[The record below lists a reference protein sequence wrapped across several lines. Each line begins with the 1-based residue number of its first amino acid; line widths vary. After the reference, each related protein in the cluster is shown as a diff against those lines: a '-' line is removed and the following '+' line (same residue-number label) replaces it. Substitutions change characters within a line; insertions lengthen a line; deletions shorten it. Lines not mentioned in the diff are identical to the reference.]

1 MNLLD
6 CLDVSQMDCLLHLK
20 VVVFI
25 RQEKVNLLT
34 ISAEKQC
41 NCHQSITENWR
52 QTEFGSKRQ
61 LNEIGDREMMG
72 LSLATSAP
80 TCSGQLGL
88 SSQLNECAAGRQT
101 LEDQVWA

>member
-6 CLDVSQMDCLLHLK
+6 CLDVSQMDRLLHLK

-25 RQEKVNLLT
+25 HQEKVNLLT

-41 NCHQSITENWR
+41 TCHKSITENWG
-52 QTEFGSKRQ
+52 QTGFGSKRQ
-61 LNEIGDREMMG
+61 LNEIGDREIMG
-72 LSLATSAP
+72 LSLTCSAP

-88 SSQLNECAAGRQT
+88 SSQPNECAAGRQT
-101 LEDQVWA
+101 LEDQVRA